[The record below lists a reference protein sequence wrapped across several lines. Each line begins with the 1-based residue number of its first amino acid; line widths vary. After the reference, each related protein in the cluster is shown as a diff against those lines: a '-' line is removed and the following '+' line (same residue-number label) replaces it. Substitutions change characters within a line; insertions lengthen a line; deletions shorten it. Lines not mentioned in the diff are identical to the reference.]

1 MELFTV
7 QRYDIEVKQNDPR
20 KEERILERLKRNI
33 EKKKSIKEKQKV
45 LEEEQ
50 TRLAA
55 QELDENNAKNE
66 SKQDEAMELDE
77 ATSFAED
84 ETKDRK
90 SRDVGEDFM
99 ILGDNNFQRRLIVDA
114 MLPNW
119 LAYPTVI
126 SKNLTEKSTPIE
138 NIDYISPELKKCLQ
152 TMNIEHLFP
161 VQEAV
166 IPYILNVHT
175 KPSPFRPRDICV
187 SAPTGSGKTLAYALP
202 IVQNLSNR
210 VAREIRALIVLPVN
224 ELAVQVLKIF
234 QKLCEASNLKVALL
248 SKFTPFEIE
257 QQQLVEQFD
266 GKYYSKV
273 DILVATSGRLV
284 EHIHSTKGFSLK
296 SLKFLVMDEADRIM
310 EQIQN
315 NWLYHLDSHVK
326 EQSDSI
332 LSGKSLLLS
341 YNELDNNGSIPHKL
355 LFSATLSQDPEKLQ
369 SLKLFSP
376 KLFTSIVKPFETTGD
391 IDESSD
397 SRKRGEFI
405 GKYTTPSELTEKY
418 CLTEAKIKPLTLY
431 TLLKENN
438 WNRFLCFTN
447 SGESAHRLS
456 YVLQSLLGDDMKIEE
471 LSSSLTPSTRNAVL
485 LKFQTGKVDGIMCS
499 DALARGIDFPNVD
512 VVISYD
518 APRHVKTYIHRIGR
532 TARAG
537 RPGTS
542 VTLLVPTELN
552 EFQAIIKDGG
562 KENVDELKVT
572 DNAEESKAKDYA
584 TALQKMQTALKRE
597 KQVQLIKQMNEKN
610 KSNNKRSVIG
620 QLQSQVQQNNLTGT
634 ISDEHN
640 IPESWKWENLDKINN
655 KKERKGINQKRSKKK
670 TQVNA
675 LKLVSE

>member
-1 MELFTV
+1 MCRYFF
-7 QRYDIEVKQNDPR
+7 RYDTEETQNDPR

-33 EKKKSIKEKQKV
+33 EKKKSVKQQQKA

-50 TRLAA
+50 ARLAA
-55 QELDENNAKNE
+55 QELENQTKNDANNDEP
-66 SKQDEAMELDE
+66 MEVDVAE
-77 ATSFAED
+77 PSAED
-84 ETKDRK
+84 LKQDRK

-99 ILGDNNFQRRLIVDA
+99 ILGNDNFQRKATVDA

-119 LAYPTVI
+119 LAYPTII

-138 NIDYISPELKKCLQ
+138 SVDYISPEMKKCLVES
-152 TMNIEHLFP
+152 MNIEHLFP
-161 VQEAV
+161 VQDTV
-166 IPYILNVHT
+166 VPYILNVHN
-175 KPSPFRPRDICV
+175 KPTPFRPRDICV

-202 IVQNLSNR
+202 IVQHLSGR
-210 VAREIRALIVLPVN
+210 VSREIRALVVLPVN

-234 QKLCEASNLKVALL
+234 QKLCEANNLKVSLL

-257 QQQLVEQFD
+257 QQQLIEQFE

-273 DILVATSGRLV
+273 DILVATTGRLV

-332 LSGKSLLLS
+332 LSGKTMLLS
-341 YNELDNNGSIPHKL
+341 YDDLDNDASAQPHKL

-369 SLKLFSP
+369 SLGLFSP
-376 KLFTSIVKPFETTGD
+376 KLFTSIVKQFESTDD
-391 IDESSD
+391 IGGID
-397 SRKRGEFI
+397 SLKVRGEFI

-418 CLTEAKIKPLTLY
+418 CLTQLNIKPLTLY

-438 WNRFLCFTN
+438 WNRFLCFAN

-471 LSSSLTPSTRNAVL
+471 LSSSLTPSTRNSVL
-485 LKFQTGKVDGIMCS
+485 LKFQTGKVDGIICS
-499 DALARGIDFPNVD
+499 DALARGIDIANVD
-512 VVISYD
+512 IVISYD

-537 RPGTS
+537 RPGTA
-542 VTLLVPTELN
+542 VTLLAANELN
-552 EFQAIIKDGG
+552 DFQ
-562 KENVDELKVT
+562 
-572 DNAEESKAKDYA
+572 
-584 TALQKMQTALKRE
+584 
-597 KQVQLIKQMNEKN
+597 
-610 KSNNKRSVIG
+610 
-620 QLQSQVQQNNLTGT
+620 
-634 ISDEHN
+634 
-640 IPESWKWENLDKINN
+640 
-655 KKERKGINQKRSKKK
+655 
-670 TQVNA
+670 
-675 LKLVSE
+675 VSFFLPFMS